1 MLFLQSGYLGTSM
14 DEIAAL
20 AGVSKQTV
28 YKHFED
34 KQRLFA
40 EIVISSVNEVSDPN
54 TSEVQSL
61 GAGDDVEAELRDL
74 ARGQLSARDAAEAAA
89 AAPARDRRVGLAFP
103 SSGAR
108 SMSVVPGERSPCWP
122 QRSNVSRH
130 RESCDSTIQ
139 CSRQHTSTG

>member
-1 MLFLQSGYLGTSM
+1 MADQPPPAYASSDIGDDSQSARKRRAILESATVLFLQSGYLGTSM

-40 EIVISSVNEVSDPN
+40 EIVISSVNEVGDPN

-61 GAGDDVEAELRDL
+61 GSGDDVEAELRDL
-74 ARGQLSARDAAEAAA
+74 ARGQLSARAAAEAAA
-89 AAPARDRRVGLAFP
+89 TAPAGDRRVVSL
-103 SSGAR
+103 SGAR
-108 SMSVVPGERSPCWP
+108 ARVL
-122 QRSNVSRH
+122 
-130 RESCDSTIQ
+130 
-139 CSRQHTSTG
+139 